1 MAYVSQARKKA
12 LVANCKKVLAKYG
25 MKATF
30 SVRHKSTLVCTLRE
44 GGIDFV
50 ANFKERKNVALYPR
64 DVYGDTLHN
73 GGDINTYWLEDNWN
87 DPALSFLKEL
97 KDAMNGR
104 GTDDENFDKSNIHID
119 YFHVGWYIDINIG
132 VYDKPYVLNPE
143 LAKEVA

>member
-1 MAYVSQARKKA
+1 MAYMSQKRKKA

-30 SVRHKSTLVCTLRE
+30 KVRHKSTLVCTLRE

-50 ANFKERKNVALYPR
+50 ANFKERKNC
-64 DVYGDTLHN
+64 YGDTLRAKVN

-104 GTDDENFDKSNIHID
+104 GTDDENFDKSNIQID

-132 VYDKPYVLNPE
+132 EYNKPYVLNPE
-143 LAKEVA
+143 LTKEAA